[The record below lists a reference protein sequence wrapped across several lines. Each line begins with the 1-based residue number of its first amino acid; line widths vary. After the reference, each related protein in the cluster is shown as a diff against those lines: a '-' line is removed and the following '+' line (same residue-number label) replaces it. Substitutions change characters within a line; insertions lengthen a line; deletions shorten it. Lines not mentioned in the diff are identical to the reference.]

1 MADPITYSVATPRLG
16 MPMLFAGQS
25 QKEATVNEA
34 LVILDM
40 LAGGVGGVRN
50 SPPSS
55 PVAGQVWIVGNLPTG
70 AFSGQASALAS
81 WSDGGWR
88 FVAPSPGLRVQDM
101 EAGATRIFADGWQ
114 LANTPAAPIG
124 GAVIDV
130 EARNAIGAIIAALNV
145 AGIFSTPA

>member
-1 MADPITYSVATPRLG
+1 M
-16 MPMLFAGQS
+16 GQS

-34 LVILDM
+34 LVVLDM
-40 LAGGVGGVRN
+40 LVGGGVEGVRN

-55 PVAGQVWIVGNLPTG
+55 PVTGQVWIVGNLPTG

-88 FVAPSPGLRVQDM
+88 FVLPSRGLRVQDL
-101 EAGATRIFADGWQ
+101 EAGAMRIFADDWQ
-114 LANTPAAPIG
+114 LANAPAAPAG

-130 EARNAIGAIIAALNV
+130 EARDAISAIIAALKV
-145 AGIFSTPA
+145 VGIFSTPV

>member
-1 MADPITYSVATPRLG
+1 
-16 MPMLFAGQS
+16 MLVGQS

-34 LVILDM
+34 LVVLDM
-40 LAGGVGGVRN
+40 LVGGGVEGVRN

-55 PVAGQVWIVGNLPTG
+55 PVTGQVWIVGNLPTG

-88 FVAPSPGLRVQDM
+88 FVLPSRGLRVQDL
-101 EAGATRIFADGWQ
+101 EAGAMRIFADDWQ
-114 LANTPAAPIG
+114 LANAPAAPAG

-130 EARNAIGAIIAALNV
+130 EARDAISAIIAALKV
-145 AGIFSTPA
+145 VGIFSTPV

>member
-1 MADPITYSVATPRLG
+1 

-40 LAGGVGGVRN
+40 LVGGGVEGVRN

-70 AFSGQASALAS
+70 AFSGQANALAS

-88 FVAPSPGLRVQDM
+88 FIAPSPGLRAQDL
-101 EAGATRIFADGWQ
+101 EAGATRIFADDWQ
-114 LANTPAAPIG
+114 LANAPAAPVG

-130 EARNAIGAIIAALNV
+130 EGRNAIGAIIAALNV